1 MRRIVHIIALIILLS
16 SCKEEAKNDINRKTK
31 SVDGIDIS
39 EQSGS
44 TYDDQL
50 FDLRLVNKRLNEDLF
65 VEEFGVDKVND
76 SIYKLVLKLDSN
88 TTNDDVLNYSIGVRG
103 MNNTTYNNELLGAYA
118 PMLEEIDNNRYIRL
132 RAVLPNTQYFDSLN
146 FYIYA
151 RKNWK
156 GSGMLGSFWI
166 RDIMLVE

>member
-1 MRRIVHIIALIILLS
+1 MGKILYFIVIIALLT
-16 SCKEEAKNDINRKTK
+16 SCKNESKNK
-31 SVDGIDIS
+31 IDKVLDARNESDKPITS
-39 EQSGS
+39 
-44 TYDDQL
+44 YDDQL
-50 FDLRLVNKRLNEDLF
+50 FDLRLVKKRFNEDLF
-65 VEEFGVDKVND
+65 VEEFGVDMIND

-88 TTNDDVLNYSIGVRG
+88 TANDAVLKYSFGVRG
-103 MNNTTYNNELLGAYA
+103 MNNTTHNNKLLGAYA
-118 PMLEEIDNNRYIRL
+118 PRLEEIDNNKYIRL
-132 RAVLPNTQYFDSLN
+132 RAVLPDTQYFDSLN

>member
-1 MRRIVHIIALIILLS
+1 LGKTLYFIVIIALLT
-16 SCKEEAKNDINRKTK
+16 SCKNESKNK
-31 SVDGIDIS
+31 IDKVLDARNESDKPITS
-39 EQSGS
+39 
-44 TYDDQL
+44 YDDQL
-50 FDLRLVNKRLNEDLF
+50 FDLRLVKKRFNEDLF
-65 VEEFGVDKVND
+65 VEEFGVDMIND

-88 TTNDDVLNYSIGVRG
+88 TNNDAVLKYSFGVRA
-103 MNNTTYNNELLGAYA
+103 MNNTTHNNKLLGAYA
-118 PMLEEIDNNRYIRL
+118 PRLEEIDNNKYIRL
-132 RAVLPNTQYFDSLN
+132 RAVLPDTQYFDSLN

>member
-1 MRRIVHIIALIILLS
+1 MRRIVHIIALIALLS
-16 SCKEEAKNDINRKTK
+16 SCKDEAKTDN
-31 SVDGIDIS
+31 GIDIS
-39 EQSGS
+39 EQSGP

-50 FDLRLVNKRLNEDLF
+50 FDLRLVNKRFNEDLF

-88 TTNDDVLNYSIGVRG
+88 TTRDAVLKYSLGVRG

-118 PMLEEIDNNRYIRL
+118 PLLEEIDNKKYIRL

-156 GSGMLGSFWI
+156 NSGMLGSFWI